1 MADAKD
7 GDAKGSHDPPPA
19 PPSPAEPKYIVY
31 DEAEKEVK
39 PEAEKEVK
47 RGYVQEYAPVRDG
60 IELRPKPTTDPLD
73 PLNFPRHKKWVCLAI
88 VMWMCKSR
96 APFLRLSVRHSWAI
110 LSSLRAG
117 RLTTKK
123 TGCSPT

>member
-19 PPSPAEPKYIVY
+19 PPSPTAPKYAVYDQEAKAEP
-31 DEAEKEVK
+31 
-39 PEAEKEVK
+39 EVK

-60 IELRPKPTTDPLD
+60 IELHPKPTTDPLD
-73 PLNFPRHKKWVCLAI
+73 PLNFARYKKWVCLAI

-96 APFLRLSVRHSWAI
+96 PSPFVRPS
-110 LSSLRAG
+110 LGGSSE
-117 RLTTKK
+117 
-123 TGCSPT
+123 